1 VITFGSSVVF
11 SCCSEEGN
19 KPEDRMDADL
29 SSIVLQIPS
38 GATDESLGPNTSEIS
53 FDIMW

>member
-1 VITFGSSVVF
+1 
-11 SCCSEEGN
+11 
-19 KPEDRMDADL
+19 MDADL

>member
-1 VITFGSSVVF
+1 VVF

-29 SSIVLQIPS
+29 SSIVLRIPS